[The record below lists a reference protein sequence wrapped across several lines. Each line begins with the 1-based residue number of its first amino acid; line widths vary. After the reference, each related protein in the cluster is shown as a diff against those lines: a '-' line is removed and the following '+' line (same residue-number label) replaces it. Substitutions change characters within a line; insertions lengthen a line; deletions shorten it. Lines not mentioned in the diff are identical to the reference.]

1 MIHVQMAGI
10 RNKED
15 ALMCVSEGVD
25 IIGLLVGQKHT
36 SDDFLTK
43 EEAKIIKDALPNNI
57 KTTLITHLEEA
68 NEIIE
73 IAKYINTDYI
83 QLHSH
88 LDESEV
94 EKIHI
99 ALPNKK
105 LLRLVHI
112 NSDGKIL
119 NDISKFKY
127 VDFYFTYSINLKTNQ
142 FGGTGLSHNLET
154 DKYLCQTLDK
164 PVFIAGGLTPENVNE
179 AVNFCKPYGVDVNSG
194 CRGKDGLRDQIKT
207 RNFVINARK

>member
-73 IAKYINTDYI
+73 IAKKYYDK
-83 QLHSH
+83 
-88 LDESEV
+88 
-94 EKIHI
+94 EKGNLIYYQD
-99 ALPNKK
+99 LFKK
-105 LLRLVHI
+105 C
-112 NSDGKIL
+112 
-119 NDISKFKY
+119 
-127 VDFYFTYSINLKTNQ
+127 INLY
-142 FGGTGLSHNLET
+142 E
-154 DKYLCQTLDK
+154 
-164 PVFIAGGLTPENVNE
+164 
-179 AVNFCKPYGVDVNSG
+179 
-194 CRGKDGLRDQIKT
+194 
-207 RNFVINARK
+207 